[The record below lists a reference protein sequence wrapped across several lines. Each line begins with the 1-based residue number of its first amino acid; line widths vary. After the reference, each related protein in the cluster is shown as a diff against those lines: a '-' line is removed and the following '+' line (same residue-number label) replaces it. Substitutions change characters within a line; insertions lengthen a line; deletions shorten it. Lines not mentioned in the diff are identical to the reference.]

1 MPFGAASRHYVDE
14 IESLGG
20 VFLSA
25 NSDEVVMLNALYDT
39 LVAVEEHDLSVSAHE
54 IDKRQFIQSIKSA
67 GIFGKIQLFRYAG
80 RLSPCVERATR
91 LAPAPI
97 PEPATAESN
106 ANGAPPV
113 AHNQT
118 VNTIRST
125 APLRP
130 PRLSVDVLIGD
141 TELDSS

>member
-25 NSDEVVMLNALYDT
+25 NSEEVVMLNALYDT

-54 IDKRQFIQSIKSA
+54 IDIRQFIQSIKNE
-67 GIFGKIQLFRYAG
+67 GILGQIQLFRNAG

-97 PEPATAESN
+97 QEPTPAESS
-106 ANGAPPV
+106 AN
-113 AHNQT
+113 
-118 VNTIRST
+118 
-125 APLRP
+125 
-130 PRLSVDVLIGD
+130 
-141 TELDSS
+141 E